1 MRVCTPQRKASPS
14 VVLSRNAPSRPFGI
28 TRGARD
34 QELGVSAKS
43 EKRKANIMRTCKHIK
58 ANGEFCGSPALPR
71 MPRIDIF
78 RRAAYSKLALLCAV
92 LPSRNIQS
100 PCSHCVSAYVF

>member
-43 EKRKANIMRTCKHIK
+43 ERREAKSEKRKANIMRTCKHIK
-58 ANGEFCGSPALPR
+58 ANGEFCGSPALPH
-71 MPRIDIF
+71 IDIS
-78 RRAAYSKLALLCAV
+78 RRAAYSKLA
-92 LPSRNIQS
+92 
-100 PCSHCVSAYVF
+100 